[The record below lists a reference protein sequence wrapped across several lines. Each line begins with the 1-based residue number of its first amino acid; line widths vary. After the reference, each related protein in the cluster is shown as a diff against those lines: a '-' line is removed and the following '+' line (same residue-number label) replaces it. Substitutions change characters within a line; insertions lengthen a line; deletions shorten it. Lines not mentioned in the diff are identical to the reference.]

1 MLGCGMCKN
10 RNKNHQICEYC
21 VGYDHYESFTGKLNP
36 NDIDISAELFLLNN
50 FLPKTIASIKTQGD
64 PKKSINNVI
73 FHDPATVVYWT
84 DGTKTVVKSQGEP
97 YDPEKGL
104 AMAIAKKALGNQGN
118 YYEVFKKWLPK
129 EEKKIETEK
138 ITELS
143 CFVCAHTGQVPYLY
157 PCSECICYSKFTK
170 KKGKKYD

>member
-1 MLGCGMCKN
+1 MLGCGMCKH

-21 VGYDHYESFTGKLNP
+21 VGYDHYESFTEEPNP
-36 NDIDISAELFLLNN
+36 NDIDISAELFLVRN
-50 FLPKTIASIKTQGD
+50 FLPKLIDSIEA
-64 PKKSINNVI
+64 PKSINNVI
-73 FHDPATVVYWT
+73 FHDPATIVYWT

-129 EEKKIETEK
+129 EEKEK
-138 ITELS
+138 ITCTEAIKILEKKS
-143 CFVCAHTGQVPYLY
+143 RNDIL
-157 PCSECICYSKFTK
+157 KDLK
-170 KKGKKYD
+170 KK